1 MELIEDDQLLE
12 AALSLLDEY
21 NDDNNARTQE
31 VAHEKRTATKTKK
44 KRNYNPN
51 RARAAQYKEL
61 QELRDQVPMLERRL
75 KMLQLE
81 IENTDPSTMTVG
93 KQQTME
99 LWKKMAMYQRQ
110 TRLSSE
116 EENRRL
122 RQLIQEHN
130 EITTRNI
137 QQLLQTRQGHVES
150 SGIVRDDTIVESFG
164 EEHRFGK
171 VLLDFKVKQIVRRYE
186 VAGRVVVAWRAIL
199 SPDKFKGESLGG
211 VQFEEKGALVVE
223 PYEDQLLGSN
233 QAASIVHTWQTITGD
248 INDIAAEGD
257 QKKLVQ
263 DMTEFVLNGSK
274 ALQFPALELRRVNV
288 RPPGQDDLVGLHV
301 SPEYLL
307 DLEVGHP
314 LGCIDLHAEA
324 LPDRVVLHDL
334 AGVVYPPLSA
344 VREAVLVVVE
354 RVRQALPRRV
364 RRRVEVERQRF
375 VSKNANT
382 LPLPGVHPIKHP
394 RRLLIH
400 VVHAHL
406 ELLKDVLKL
415 PHSDPPGHARVE
427 RALQHLAQLLLVL
440 ERALEA
446 AVLALGG
453 QALVQLARRQ
463 LLPHARERRVR
474 CSSSSGSTS
483 SIHGA
488 AAAARAARAPPARR

>member
-137 QQLLQTRQGHVES
+137 QQLLQTRQGHVEKIERLPDPWPCRRQYPVPMGSNDSALFRDMAGTIDFVHRQVLRVFSLCPGTITDVTLFPNAKNAHPRLFADRMFPFSVELTGDAAWQYFAHSFRRPTTRFYYHVESTQS

-263 DMTEFVLNGSK
+263 DMTEFVLNGCLPSR
-274 ALQFPALELRRVNV
+274 AFDFMDRTLRAQFQQGP
-288 RPPGQDDLVGLHV
+288 
-301 SPEYLL
+301 
-307 DLEVGHP
+307 
-314 LGCIDLHAEA
+314 
-324 LPDRVVLHDL
+324 
-334 AGVVYPPLSA
+334 
-344 VREAVLVVVE
+344 
-354 RVRQALPRRV
+354 
-364 RRRVEVERQRF
+364 
-375 VSKNANT
+375 T
-382 LPLPGVHPIKHP
+382 
-394 RRLLIH
+394 
-400 VVHAHL
+400 
-406 ELLKDVLKL
+406 
-415 PHSDPPGHARVE
+415 
-427 RALQHLAQLLLVL
+427 QLN
-440 ERALEA
+440 
-446 AVLALGG
+446 GFT
-453 QALVQLARRQ
+453 
-463 LLPHARERRVR
+463 P
-474 CSSSSGSTS
+474 
-483 SIHGA
+483 
-488 AAAARAARAPPARR
+488 